1 MLDMESLYECLNS
14 WSRCGIDLHMFG
26 NCMDRNRLE
35 MIRKGLEID
44 CKGLEMDCKGSET
57 DCKELEMDCKG

>member
-26 NCMDRNRLE
+26 HCMDRNRLE

-44 CKGLEMDCKGSET
+44 CKGLEMDYKG
-57 DCKELEMDCKG
+57 L